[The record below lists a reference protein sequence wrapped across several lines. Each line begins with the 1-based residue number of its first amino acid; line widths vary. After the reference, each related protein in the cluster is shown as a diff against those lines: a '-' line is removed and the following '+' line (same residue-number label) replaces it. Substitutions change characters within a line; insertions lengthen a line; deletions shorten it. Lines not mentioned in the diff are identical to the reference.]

1 MNDKR
6 FRKYCSFSVVLTLL
20 GMFELEAKEEEKE
33 ERKKDQ
39 KKNAQHTL
47 GKVTTQAAKIFN
59 YNNQTTISSKE
70 LERRQANQIS
80 DMFRRNLNINVGG
93 GAVIA

>member
-1 MNDKR
+1 MNDKL
-6 FRKYCSFSVVLTLL
+6 FRKYCSFSVFLSLL
-20 GMFELEAKEEEKE
+20 GTFELEAKEEEKE
-33 ERKKDQ
+33 EKRQ
-39 KKNAQHTL
+39 KETKIKEKNAQHTL

-80 DMFRRNLNINVGG
+80 DMFRRNP
-93 GAVIA
+93 

>member
-6 FRKYCSFSVVLTLL
+6 FGKYWSFSLFLSLL

-33 ERKKDQ
+33 ERKTERKKDK

-70 LERRQANQIS
+70 LERRQAKR
-80 DMFRRNLNINVGG
+80 MFKGYG
-93 GAVIA
+93 P